1 MRGTL
6 TSIQTP
12 ARGSRRRT
20 LFIDG
25 EPWYTTSRD
34 VVARLELEPDTEHE
48 LTELRSAID
57 EAVPAACRARAIQ
70 LLARRDYGTS
80 ELVKRLS
87 DEGLPADD
95 CVRAVA
101 ALSSHGYV
109 DDERRAASMARG
121 LLEVRGYGRS
131 RVLRT
136 MTAKGL
142 DPEVAARA
150 LDALETPDDE
160 ARRAR
165 KLAARLAPAARGSVD
180 RLAARL
186 LRKGFAPGV
195 ALSCAREALASEVE
209 EEPPGLLDP

>member
-6 TSIQTP
+6 TSIQAP
-12 ARGSRRRT
+12 VRGSRRRT

-25 EPWYTTSRD
+25 EPWSTTSRD
-34 VVARLELEPDTEHE
+34 VVARLELEADTEHD
-48 LTELRSAID
+48 LAELRSAID

-70 LLARRDYGTS
+70 LLARRDYGTA

-95 CVRAVA
+95 CVRVVA
-101 ALSSHGYV
+101 KLSACGYV

-131 RVLRT
+131 RVLRS
-136 MTAKGL
+136 MTAKGIDTEL
-142 DPEVAARA
+142 ATRA
-150 LDALETPDDE
+150 LDALETPEDE

-165 KLAARLAPAARGSVD
+165 KLAARLAPAARGSVE
-180 RLAARL
+180 RLATQL
-186 LRKGFAPGV
+186 VRKGFAPGL
-195 ALSCAREALASEVE
+195 ALSCAREALAADAAGEQH
-209 EEPPGLLDP
+209 GLLDP